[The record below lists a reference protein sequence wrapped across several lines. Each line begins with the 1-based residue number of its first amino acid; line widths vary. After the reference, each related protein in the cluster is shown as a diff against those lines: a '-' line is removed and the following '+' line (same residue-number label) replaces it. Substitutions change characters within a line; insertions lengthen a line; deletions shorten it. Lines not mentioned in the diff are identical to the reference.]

1 MRAAFSGK
9 VSCCFEYWE
18 KPLFR
23 FVDFR
28 IEHRPV
34 IIYTLILYIYLK
46 PCLILAKCFGPGGM
60 ILKRKSLVLTVALM
74 LLCAMV
80 LAGCGA
86 KSLKMATGG
95 TTGTYYAYGGTVSQV
110 LSSKLNNVKFDVQ
123 STGAS
128 KANIYL
134 VADGEA
140 DIAIVQNDVMY
151 YAYNGTDLFAGE
163 KVSGFS
169 AMAGLYAEVCQIVSN
184 GKISS
189 IEELKGKRVSVGDV
203 GSGCEFN
210 ARQILEAYGMTFDD
224 IEVHNLSFSDSATAL
239 KDDKIDAFFCVA
251 GAPTTAIVE
260 LATSNTINLLQV
272 DDEHAAKLM
281 EKYPFY
287 TQYNIPGNTYKGV
300 TEDVKTV
307 AVVATFIVSEK
318 LEDDLVYQMTKA
330 LFENAAEIAAA
341 HPKGA
346 ELNAEYSVSSISIP
360 LHPGAE
366 KYYKEIGALK

>member
-1 MRAAFSGK
+1 M
-9 VSCCFEYWE
+9 
-18 KPLFR
+18 
-23 FVDFR
+23 
-28 IEHRPV
+28 
-34 IIYTLILYIYLK
+34 
-46 PCLILAKCFGPGGM
+46 
-60 ILKRKSLVLTVALM
+60 KRKILCVFVALM
-74 LLCAMV
+74 LLCAM
-80 LAGCGA
+80 LLTGCGGS

-134 VADGEA
+134 VSDGEA

-184 GKISS
+184 SKITS
-189 IEELKGKRVSVGDV
+189 IEDLRGKRVSVGDV

-210 ARQILEAYGMTFDD
+210 ARQILEAYGMTFND

-260 LATSNTINLLQV
+260 LATSNAINLLQV
-272 DDEHAAKLM
+272 DDEHAANLM

-287 TQYNIPGNTYKGV
+287 TQYTIPGNTYKGV

-318 LEDDLVYQMTKA
+318 LEEDLVYQITKA

-346 ELNAEYSVSSISIP
+346 ELNPEYAVSSIAIP

-366 KYYKEIGALK
+366 KYYKEIGVLK